1 MVEDGILF
9 LNEVDSTNTY
19 LRHLLE
25 VGEDETVQEGLMVC
39 AEFQSQGRGQIDNTW
54 ESAKGENLLFSL
66 LLYPTFIAPVD
77 MFLISQAVSLGVK
90 DMLVSHCGVSDI
102 SIKWP
107 NDIYWKDKKIA
118 GILVENFISGHS
130 IENSII
136 GIGININQK
145 EFLSDAPN
153 PVSVSQVLGKDF
165 NVNECAVIVRKAI
178 LDRYGL
184 LLTGKVAKIKE
195 DYFASLYRNSGFHS
209 YRDSNGTFSAKIED
223 VLSQGYLVLCDES
236 GAKREY
242 AFKEVEFII

>member
-19 LRHLLE
+19 MRHLLD
-25 VGEDETVQEGLMVC
+25 GEEESVQEGLMVC
-39 AEFQSQGRGQIDNTW
+39 TEFQSQGRGQMDNTW

-66 LLYPTFIAPVD
+66 LLYPTFIAPSD

-90 DMLVSHCGVSDI
+90 DMLNIYCGISGI

-107 NDIYWKDKKIA
+107 NDIYWRDKKIA

-130 IENSII
+130 IESSIV

-153 PVSVSQVLGKDF
+153 PVSVSQISGKEF
-165 NVNECAVIVRKAI
+165 NVNECAVVVRKAI
-178 LDRYGL
+178 LDRYIL
-184 LLTGKVAKIKE
+184 LLNAKLDKIR
-195 DYFASLYRNSGFHS
+195 DDFFASLYRREGLFK
-209 YRDSNGTFSAKIED
+209 YRDAAGEFMAEIDD
-223 VLSQGYLVLCDES
+223 VLPHGILVLRDED
-236 GAKREY
+236 GRRREY
-242 AFKEVEFII
+242 AFKEVEFIL